1 MAGKRNTKIWKAR
14 KRAVGA
20 APAYLKTVMIAKPR
34 SKPRVKGTFGAA
46 SEVVR
51 IDPETGQPIEAA

>member
-1 MAGKRNTKIWKAR
+1 MSGKRNTKIWKAR
-14 KRAVGA
+14 KKAVRA

-34 SKPRVKGTFGAA
+34 ATPRVKGTFGAA

-51 IDPETGQPIEAA
+51 IDPKTGLPIEAA